1 MQHRRRTDASFIS
14 RNTARIIVAS
24 AFTVTLLLVGF
35 MPEIVLALESVK

>member
-1 MQHRRRTDASFIS
+1 MQHRRRADASIIR
-14 RNTARIIVAS
+14 RNTAKIIITS